1 MSAEGRHEAESPNN
15 SNLRK
20 SNISNNYVNTNKNK
34 NVDYL
39 MKQLRQDQSHLNSKI
54 KVRVSLKPNGFSY
67 LPETHKTSL
76 MSVIKN
82 VMQKRP
88 RKRRR
93 SKVAESMLII

>member
-1 MSAEGRHEAESPNN
+1 MSAEGRHEAESPNY

-34 NVDYL
+34 NFDYL

-54 KVRVSLKPNGFSY
+54 KVRVSLKPNGYSY
-67 LPETHKTSL
+67 LPERNKTSL

-93 SKVAESMLII
+93 SKAAESMLII